1 MTKLYD
7 AVVPHMEVLSADG
20 KPIGKV
26 DHEEG
31 VDRIKL
37 TREEAGHKYINW
49 DWVDRV
55 QNGKLLLNLKFDQLQ
70 ESWKTDP
77 SAHIR

>member
-7 AVVPHMEVLSADG
+7 AVAPHMEVLSADG
-20 KPIGKV
+20 KIVGKI

-37 TREEAGHKYINW
+37 TREGAEHKYINW

-55 QNGKLLLNLKFDQLQ
+55 ENGKLLLNLDLQ
-70 ESWKTDP
+70 SVQQNWKVNPT
-77 SAHIR
+77 AHIR